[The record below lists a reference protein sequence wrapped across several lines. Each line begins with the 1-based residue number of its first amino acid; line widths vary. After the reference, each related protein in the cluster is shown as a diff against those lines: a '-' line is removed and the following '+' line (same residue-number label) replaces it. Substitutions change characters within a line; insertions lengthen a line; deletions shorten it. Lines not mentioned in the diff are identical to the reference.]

1 MERDIV
7 SLTGKDIMMKIIVQ
21 NQAKLTDQLDLKNV
35 IQLDNQSTLDLIC
48 NKKLTSKIKKSDKKI
63 SVQENGGTL
72 AMKYRSRIPGSNY
85 EIWYSKDAITNIISL
100 KNMIRHYYVTYH
112 NDDQTFIVHR
122 EAYALPDIEF
132 RMHKS
137 GLHLLYQE
145 DTKKLLL
152 MNTAEENMKAFTKR
166 DIEGAKESR
175 KLYTKLLFMSNGS
188 YQTYMDRMS
197 ALTKGGKKL

>member
-1 MERDIV
+1 
-7 SLTGKDIMMKIIVQ
+7 
-21 NQAKLTDQLDLKNV
+21 
-35 IQLDNQSTLDLIC
+35 
-48 NKKLTSKIKKSDKKI
+48 
-63 SVQENGGTL
+63 
-72 AMKYRSRIPGSNY
+72 
-85 EIWYSKDAITNIISL
+85 
-100 KNMIRHYYVTYH
+100 MIRHYYVTYH

-122 EAYALPDIEF
+122 EASALPDIEF

-137 GLHLLYQE
+137 GLHMLYQE